1 LTRWWREPSAG
12 RPGKLIVL
20 AGPSGVGK
28 GAIVAGCWPPCPT
41 RAVHLGHHPGAAAP
55 EDEGRHYYFVDR
67 GTFDEMIE
75 AGGFLEWADIFGER
89 YGTPREPV
97 DRALA
102 EGRDVL
108 VEIDVQG
115 ARQVKAAETGAF
127 MVFITPPSLQELER
141 RLRTRGS
148 ETDQQVRRR
157 LAKASDELAAEPEF
171 DVTVVNDD
179 LEAAAREVV
188 EIVDRLGGVPS
199 TAVTRVSRSGSTVI
213 EPKIDDLLARVDSKY
228 TLVILAARRARQIN
242 GYYSQLGEGIGE
254 FVPPMVDAGPN
265 RKALS
270 VALQELV
277 EDKLNWERP
286 AEGRRGPSK

>member
-1 LTRWWREPSAG
+1 M
-12 RPGKLIVL
+12 L

-28 GAIVAGCWPPCPT
+28 GAIVARLLAALPDLELSISATT
-41 RAVHLGHHPGAAAP
+41 RRPRP
-55 EDEGRHYYFVDR
+55 QEDEGRHYWFVDR
-67 GTFDEMIE
+67 RRFDELIE

-89 YGTPREPV
+89 YGTPKEPV
-97 DRALA
+97 ARALT

-115 ARQVKAAETGAF
+115 ARQVKAAEPDAF

-179 LEAAAREVV
+179 LDTAAREVV
-188 EIVDRLGGVPS
+188 EIVDSLRRRTINGGH
-199 TAVTRVSRSGSTVI
+199 
-213 EPKIDDLLARVDSKY
+213 ARVK
-228 TLVILAARRARQIN
+228 
-242 GYYSQLGEGIGE
+242 E
-254 FVPPMVDAGPN
+254 
-265 RKALS
+265 RKH
-270 VALQELV
+270 
-277 EDKLNWERP
+277 
-286 AEGRRGPSK
+286 